1 MGGYSKS
8 LKGRGMEKPD
18 GVAPFASAIEEAPV
32 GPERDYPPY
41 KKEWRLSPPF
51 LHSRFINSFTPA
63 ERLIP
68 R

>member
-32 GPERDYPPY
+32 GPERDYPAMQ
-41 KKEWRLSPPF
+41 KGMAAF
-51 LHSRFINSFTPA
+51 AAIPA
-63 ERLIP
+63 FSLY
-68 R
+68 